1 MAGKGSN
8 DISCPI
14 VRASQRRTGF
24 QDRWGRCFGWRGGW
38 TRRWDGWTHRRRRWG
53 WFNQRDLVEILF
65 QSGFPEKVRLVITN
79 SFKTRT
85 STMRLKGRNSLDDEV
100 IMVAVA
106 VIVVAVADSVAGRGD
121 VDDEQSGFPE
131 TIRVSI
137 TNSFKTR
144 TLWFWFR
151 TFWVR
156 LE

>member
-38 TRRWDGWTHRRRRWG
+38 THRHRRWG

-79 SFKTRT
+79 SFKTR
-85 STMRLKGRNSLDDEV
+85 SEYNAFEREEFSGRRGDRGSRV
-100 IMVAVA
+100 I
-106 VIVVAVADSVAGRGD
+106 ADSVAGRGD

-144 TLWFWFR
+144 TLWFWF
-151 TFWVR
+151 WVR
-156 LE
+156 LERGEVTNLCSGR